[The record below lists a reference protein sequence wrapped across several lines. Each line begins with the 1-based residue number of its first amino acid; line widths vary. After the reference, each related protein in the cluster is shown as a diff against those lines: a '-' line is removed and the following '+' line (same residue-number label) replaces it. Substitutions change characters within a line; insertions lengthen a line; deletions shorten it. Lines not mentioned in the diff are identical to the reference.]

1 MPELALALVQ
11 SSASADFDA
20 NVERAFASVR
30 RAADGGA
37 ELAAIPENFH
47 LRLPSDGGARKLEV
61 AQEIPGPLSRALGD
75 VARDKGIYLLAGSFS
90 ERSEVP
96 GKVHNT
102 SLLFDPSGA
111 ILAKYRKIHMFD
123 VTIAGQVKA
132 RESEFVEAGTEVV
145 TANTAFGRVGL
156 SVCYDLRFP
165 ELYRALAVNGAV
177 LTFVPANF
185 TLFTGRDH
193 WETLLRA
200 RAIENGMFVVAPGQI
215 GGVQGGFT
223 AYGRS
228 MVIDPWG
235 TVVACASDGQ
245 EILQARID
253 LGLVDEVRAKLP
265 SLQHRRGDVYGL

>member
-1 MPELALALVQ
+1 MRELKLALVQ
-11 SSASADFDA
+11 CSAGTDFDA
-20 NVERAFASVR
+20 NVEHAIAAVR

-37 ELAAIPENFH
+37 QLVALPENFH
-47 LRLPSDGGARKLEV
+47 LRLPSDGGERKLEV
-61 AQEIPGPLSRALGD
+61 AQEIPGPLSRALSD

-90 ERSEVP
+90 EQSDVK

-102 SLLFDPSGA
+102 SLLFDPSGSV
-111 ILAKYRKIHMFD
+111 IAKYRKIHMFD

-132 RESEFVEAGTEVV
+132 QESQFVEAGAQVV
-145 TANTAFGRVGL
+145 TADTEFGRVGL

-165 ELYRALAVNGAV
+165 ELYRALAVKGAV
-177 LTFVPANF
+177 VTFVPANF

-228 MVIDPWG
+228 MVVDPWG

-245 EILQARID
+245 EILHARID
-253 LGLVDEVRAKLP
+253 LDLVDQVRAKLP
-265 SLQHRRGDVYGL
+265 SLQHRRPEAYRS